1 MVVLLSCGE
10 EVASFEGSW
19 EGGERERRWG
29 GRRGGW
35 VNEKW

>member
-1 MVVLLSCGE
+1 MVESLSCGE

-19 EGGERERRWG
+19 EGGGEGEEAGRKER
-29 GRRGGW
+29 GW

>member
-19 EGGERERRWG
+19 EGGGEGEETGRKER
-29 GRRGGW
+29 GW
-35 VNEKW
+35 VMGKW